1 MENPGLVFAFG
12 AGVLSF
18 LSPCCLPIYPSYL
31 SYLTGMSVGE
41 LQQNNPRARGHV
53 LRHALVFVLGFSVIW
68 VALGL
73 GASALGQ
80 FFVGNRDLL
89 SRIGGALVI
98 LMGLALLG
106 VLKIPFLMREARLQ
120 LARKPQGYLGTFVV
134 GLAFAA
140 GWTPCI
146 GPILTA
152 VLAVAAQSPGQGAPL
167 LLAFSLGFAVPFILL
182 AYALGSAR
190 WLMRYS
196 LALERVGGGLMVVM
210 GLLLITGRLE
220 RLTAWLIEVTGFA
233 GF

>member
-1 MENPGLVFAFG
+1 MENPGLVLAFG

-31 SYLTGMSVGE
+31 SYLTGLSVGE
-41 LQQNNPRARGHV
+41 LQENSPEVRSRV
-53 LRHALVFVLGFSVIW
+53 LRHAIVFVLGFSVIW

-73 GASALGQ
+73 SASVLGQ
-80 FFVGNRDLL
+80 FFYGYRDLL
-89 SRIGGALVI
+89 TKVGGILVTV
-98 LMGLALLG
+98 MGLSLLG
-106 VLKIPFLMREARLQ
+106 VIRIPFLMREARVQ
-120 LARKPQGYLGTFVV
+120 LAQKPQGYVGTFVV

-152 VLAVAAQSPGQGAPL
+152 VLAVAMQSPGQGAPL
-167 LLAFSLGFAVPFILL
+167 LLAFSLGFAVPFLAL

-190 WLMRYS
+190 WLARYS
-196 LALERVGGGLMVVM
+196 LVLERVGGALMVAM
-210 GLLLITGRLE
+210 GLLLVTGRLS
-220 RLTAWLIEVTGFA
+220 RLTAWLIDLTGFS

>member
-1 MENPGLVFAFG
+1 MESPGLILAFG

-18 LSPCCLPIYPSYL
+18 LTPCCLPIYPSYL
-31 SYLTGMSVGE
+31 SYLTGLSVGE
-41 LQQNNPRARGHV
+41 LQQRNPATRGYV
-53 LRHALVFVLGFSVIW
+53 LRHALIFVLGFSVIW

-80 FFVGNRDLL
+80 FFIGNRQIL
-89 SRIGGALVI
+89 SRIGGILVI
-98 LMGLALLG
+98 AMGLALLG
-106 VLKIPFLMREARLQ
+106 VLRIPLLMREARIQ
-120 LARKPQGYLGTFVV
+120 LARKPEGYLGTFVV

-152 VLAVAAQSPGQGAPL
+152 VLAVAAASPGQGAPL
-167 LLAFSLGFAVPFILL
+167 LLAFSAGFAVPFLLL

-190 WLMRYS
+190 WLGRYS
-196 LALERVGGGLMVVM
+196 LALERVGGALMVAM
-210 GLLLITGRLE
+210 GALLLSGRLE

>member
-1 MENPGLVFAFG
+1 MQNPGLILAFA

-41 LQQNNPRARGHV
+41 LQQNSPQARGRV
-53 LRHALVFVLGFSVIW
+53 LSHATAFVLGFSVIW

-80 FFVGNRDLL
+80 FFAGNRVLL
-89 SRIGGALVI
+89 SRFGGALVI

-106 VLKIPFLMREARLQ
+106 VLKIPFLMREARMQ
-120 LARKPQGYLGTFVV
+120 LARKPQGYLGSFVV

-152 VLAVAAQSPGQGAPL
+152 VLAVALQSPGQGAPL
-167 LLAFSLGFAVPFILL
+167 LLAFSLGFAVPFLLL

-190 WLMRYS
+190 WLARYS
-196 LALERVGGGLMVVM
+196 PGLERVGGALMVAM
-210 GLLLITGRLE
+210 GLLLISGRLE
-220 RLTAWLIEVTGFA
+220 RLTAWLIEITGFR